1 MLENIN
7 FSMFKC
13 EDFLL
18 FHGLLIINSVCLG
31 TKFICCLFCG
41 SNCEW
46 IKKKNYVIYTF
57 LSMLSSLKLT
67 ESCKKSYQAGQKI
80 GSKKKCLLECYI
92 KLYTFP
98 LISIGCFFLH
108 ESVENK
114 NV

>member
-46 IKKKNYVIYTF
+46 IKKKNNVIYTF
-57 LSMLSSLKLT
+57 LTMFRSLKLT
-67 ESCKKSYQAGQKI
+67 ESCKKVIKQV
-80 GSKKKCLLECYI
+80 KKQE
-92 KLYTFP
+92 
-98 LISIGCFFLH
+98 
-108 ESVENK
+108 VRR
-114 NV
+114 NVYLNVT

>member
-1 MLENIN
+1 
-7 FSMFKC
+7 MFR
-13 EDFLL
+13 
-18 FHGLLIINSVCLG
+18 
-31 TKFICCLFCG
+31 
-41 SNCEW
+41 
-46 IKKKNYVIYTF
+46 
-57 LSMLSSLKLT
+57 SLKLT

>member
-46 IKKKNYVIYTF
+46 IKKKIYVIYTF
-57 LSMLSSLKLT
+57 LSMFRSLKLT
-67 ESCKKSYQAGQKI
+67 ESCKKVIKQV
-80 GSKKKCLLECYI
+80 KK
-92 KLYTFP
+92 
-98 LISIGCFFLH
+98 
-108 ESVENK
+108 
-114 NV
+114 